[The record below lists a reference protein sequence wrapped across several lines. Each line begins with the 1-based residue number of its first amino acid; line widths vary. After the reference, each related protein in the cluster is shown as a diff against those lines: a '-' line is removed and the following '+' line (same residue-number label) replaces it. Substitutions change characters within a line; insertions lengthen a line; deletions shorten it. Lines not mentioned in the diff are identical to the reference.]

1 MDNPLRAIVRYFVT
15 KRLSGDVI
23 TLLSVKEYLVD
34 QRSPSEIGHKY
45 RISKYKV
52 RGYVQRVVEKAGSQR
67 LATAVVERTW
77 RLIYQIQPI
86 VIRAG
91 GRWVCLLCNEE
102 VARPEAHVRKQHK
115 KEIEEAVNQVI
126 SKLQASRKTRK

>member
-1 MDNPLRAIVRYFVT
+1 MENPLIAIVRYFVI

-67 LATAVVERTW
+67 LATAIVERTW
-77 RLIYQIQPI
+77 HLVYQVQPI

-102 VARPEAHVRKQHK
+102 VLKPEAHVRKHHK

-126 SKLQASRKTRK
+126 GKLQASRKSWK